1 MIPNSRYD
9 NGYYRNWER
18 DLLEFVKAHPNSI
31 NIFWCSAFATAYD
44 NERNGL
50 ENWILTDDYL
60 DLRDEKNFLIY
71 AAGTN
76 IGYNNDGVFVNK
88 IYNSEYACGVHGCYS
103 LASLANSDKN
113 TSPGSHVFVT
123 VANQANGNID
133 QTNEN
138 FASTRFPVG
147 FANNA
152 LFS

>member
-1 MIPNSRYD
+1 MNYVKDNS
-9 NGYYRNWER
+9 
-18 DLLEFVKAHPNSI
+18 NSI

-44 NERNGL
+44 NEMNGL
-50 ENWILTDDYL
+50 ENWILTDDFL

-71 AAGTN
+71 ATGTN
-76 IGYNNDGVFVNK
+76 IAYNNDGVFVNK
-88 IYNSEYACGVHGCYS
+88 VYNSEYACGEHGCYS

-113 TSPGSHVFVT
+113 TSPESHVFVT

-133 QTNEN
+133 QTNETIT
-138 FASTRFPVG
+138 STRFPVG